1 MAHTRQWRVDIFL
14 YEDEAEVAADAVL
27 HADIP
32 EGITAR
38 GTGRL
43 SLVGTVPEI
52 GAELAAA
59 RALSE
64 LGHRMLQLASDDL
77 AALPSTPAR

>member
-1 MAHTRQWRVDIFL
+1 MTHTRQWRVDVFL

-32 EGITAR
+32 EGIIAR

-43 SLVGTVPEI
+43 SLVGMVPD
-52 GAELAAA
+52 A
-59 RALSE
+59 RVHTFS
-64 LGHRMLQLASDDL
+64 HRAS
-77 AALPSTPAR
+77 